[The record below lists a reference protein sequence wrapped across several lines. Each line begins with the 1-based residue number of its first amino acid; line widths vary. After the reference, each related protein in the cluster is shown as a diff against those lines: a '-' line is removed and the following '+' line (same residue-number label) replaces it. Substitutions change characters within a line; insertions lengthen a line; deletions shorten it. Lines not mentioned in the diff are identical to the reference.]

1 MNTPMMPGSHTHR
14 SPSRGRSLH
23 APALLAA
30 LLLLPPFETLQAA
43 EAKPPNVMSY
53 QGYLVDANGTPLAP
67 TNPANYPVIFRI
79 YDQAT
84 GGNRLWSEQ
93 QIVTIDKGNF
103 SVLLGEGTE
112 VQGESRPNLSD
123 LFGGSTMAVGSSERY
138 MDITVIANNQPLNI
152 LPRLRLLPAPYAY
165 LARYANSLVDVNGQP
180 LATAGVGNSLVV
192 NGSITANSLFGNGA
206 GLTDLNAN
214 NLSTGTVPDG
224 RLSDNVARRDQHN
237 NFAQNVQVNGTLRV
251 GQIGNFPIGAAG
263 YGSALI
269 FSGGPDLSPGW
280 SNDNS
285 DPLWIARFNVAENRT
300 ELRVNIGDDP
310 GGGGALDK
318 FVIGVTAGVGPDFT
332 LSPANWEEKFTVDSQ
347 GTVGL
352 KGRLFMPNISSGTGT
367 PLVIGGDGQVFKLS
381 SSRRYKTNVSA
392 FLDKFQLILQAQPV
406 QFSYI
411 GQPGQQDIGY
421 IAEDLHELGLTN
433 LVVYDNQGQPD
444 AIRYDKICLFLNEI
458 VKGQAR
464 ELAELRAAR
473 QQQNALLEAQ
483 HVRLQELQS
492 RVDSLEQK
500 LRALSDL
507 LPDPKTAPDAAV
519 ALTSHKD

>member
-1 MNTPMMPGSHTHR
+1 MNTRITARNHPHR
-14 SPSRGRSLH
+14 ARSRTRTLCAG
-23 APALLAA
+23 
-30 LLLLPPFETLQAA
+30 LLLTGFILVPPSLTLRAA
-43 EAKPPNVMSY
+43 ETKPPDVMSY
-53 QGYLVDANGTPLAP
+53 QGYLVDANGVPLAP
-67 TNPANYPVIFRI
+67 NNPANYPVIFRI

-112 VQGESRPNLSD
+112 VQGESRPSLSD
-123 LFGGSTMAVGSSERY
+123 IFGGSPLAVGSSERY
-138 MDITVIANNQPLNI
+138 LDITVTVNGQPLNI
-152 LPRLRLLPAPYAY
+152 LPRLRLLPGPYAY

-251 GQIGNFPIGAAG
+251 GQIGNFPIGAPG

-269 FSGGPDLSPGW
+269 FSGGPDLSQGW

-285 DPLWIARFNVAENRT
+285 DPLWIARFNAAENRT

-332 LSPANWEEKFTVDSQ
+332 LSPANWQEKFTVDSQ

-352 KGRLFMPNISSGTGT
+352 NGQLYMPNISSGSGT
-367 PLVIGGDGQVFKLS
+367 TLVIENSGRVLKSS

-392 FLDKFQLILQAQPV
+392 LLDKFQLILQAQPV

-444 AIRYDKICLFLNEI
+444 AIRYDKICLYLNEI
-458 VKGQAR
+458 VKDQAR

-500 LRALSDL
+500 LRALSDV
-507 LPDPKTAPDAAV
+507 LPGPKTAPDAAV